1 MVTGKTI
8 LGVIGGSGVYDIDGL
23 ENKQWRSVESS
34 FGQPSDQ
41 FLFGELNGL
50 SLVFLP
56 RHGRGHVLSPS
67 DIN

>member
-41 FLFGELNGL
+41 FLLGELNGL

>member
-1 MVTGKTI
+1 MDKHAV

-41 FLFGELNGL
+41 LLFGELNG
-50 SLVFLP
+50 
-56 RHGRGHVLSPS
+56 H
-67 DIN
+67 